1 MTIKV
6 QHNSTITPIEK
17 IISVLSYISL
27 GIIGLIVMLIAY
39 SQKKRLRTF
48 LNYNVV
54 QSVVIG
60 VFLAIFKC
68 VFDLIL
74 TIFSKIAF
82 LDFIAASINILFSF
96 EIIRIYNLSF
106 SLSEIFVYILLIY
119 IIVGV
124 VLGRIFYIPFLSDF
138 IAKAVKKSEN

>member
-1 MTIKV
+1 M

-39 SQKKRLRTF
+39 SQKKRLRAF

-68 VFDLIL
+68 VFDLVL

-82 LDFIAASINILFSF
+82 LDFIAAIINFLFSYK
-96 EIIRIYNLSF
+96 IIRIYALNLSF
-106 SLSEIFVYILLIY
+106 SVPEIFVYILLIY
-119 IIVGV
+119 IITGV
-124 VLGRIFYIPFLSDF
+124 ILGRIFYIPILSDF
-138 IAKAVKKSEN
+138 ISKALKKTEG